1 MSPTHCSVRQAH
13 AGNFQRIEPRMSTVE
28 TAQPHLEGLCSAGG
42 EHPGGTVIRDV
53 MAHLGDK
60 WTLLVVGM
68 LEAGPVRY
76 SDLKRLV
83 PGISQRMLTLTLK
96 KLERDGL
103 VSRTSYPEI
112 PPRVEYALTELGHT
126 LIPPVLAFAGWA
138 SNNAAAIADNR
149 EAYDGARS

>member
-1 MSPTHCSVRQAH
+1 M
-13 AGNFQRIEPRMSTVE
+13 
-28 TAQPHLEGLCSAGG
+28 
-42 EHPGGTVIRDV
+42 
-53 MAHLGDK
+53 
-60 WTLLVVGM
+60 
-68 LEAGPVRY
+68 RY

>member
-1 MSPTHCSVRQAH
+1 MPATEITPPPAHEAATEEQA
-13 AGNFQRIEPRMSTVE
+13 Q
-28 TAQPHLEGLCSAGG
+28 LERLCSGGSGRAGG
-42 EHPGGTVIRDV
+42 TAIRDL
-53 MAHLGDK
+53 MERLGDK

-103 VSRTSYPEI
+103 VSRRSYPEI
-112 PPRVEYALTELGHT
+112 PPRVEYALTELGGT

-138 SNNAAAIADNR
+138 SEHASAIERNR
-149 EAYDGARS
+149 ELYDARQR